1 MFNIKVFL
9 IFSYSSVFD
18 KIRHRRQ
25 RFLSAGSPAAVWC
38 VVVWSRFNL
47 RVGIHSKIMK
57 IKKKK
62 TTHMNLWA
70 EPQLVCTW
78 KCFLNVHC
86 QCDAVLTLSMFCTCA
101 SLRLLYCQ
109 TGPED
114 VETTAGPRCQSKAAA
129 RRVHVHAEFKVDDLS
144 FTDLVCHPENG
155 DSRPRCLFCN
165 INSVFHTVFSSFFS
179 SLCNS
184 IMSFSS
190 PYVFM
195 YEWLYSAFSSEWS
208 FTHYLNTYL
217 GNYLVLGF
225 FCMYFCFLSFLSLFP
240 SRLLFPEFHWCCCN
254 NRMDPVADMTFPRG
268 GPAFCNDCK
277 KCKCF
282 TAHFRAFVVIN
293 KTDLNEIWVDF

>member
-86 QCDAVLTLSMFCTCA
+86 QCDAVLTLSLFCTCA

-114 VETTAGPRCQSKAAA
+114 MEETAGPRCQSKAAA
-129 RRVHVHAEFKVDDLS
+129 RPVHVHAEFKVDDLS
-144 FTDLVCHPENG
+144 FTDLVFTQRMEIPDPDVSSAILIQYFTPSFPLSSHPCATASCRFPLRTFLCMNDCTLPFHLNG
-155 DSRPRCLFCN
+155 LLHITSTRIWVTIWCWGFFVCIFVFFHFYRCSHRGCC
-165 INSVFHTVFSSFFS
+165 
-179 SLCNS
+179 SL
-184 IMSFSS
+184 
-190 PYVFM
+190 
-195 YEWLYSAFSSEWS
+195 S
-208 FTHYLNTYL
+208 FTGVAATTEWIPLLTW
-217 GNYLVLGF
+217 
-225 FCMYFCFLSFLSLFP
+225 LSPEVDQPSAMTARNANALLLIFAHLLS
-240 SRLLFPEFHWCCCN
+240 SIKR
-254 NRMDPVADMTFPRG
+254 
-268 GPAFCNDCK
+268 
-277 KCKCF
+277 
-282 TAHFRAFVVIN
+282 I
-293 KTDLNEIWVDF
+293 